1 MVIDKNLLS
10 KKSGQDSADELFGP
24 LKTRLI
30 KARSGLENIIADNQ
44 SEFIESI
51 DECVKEVVHNN
62 NRLANVNDSITF
74 KATFYREIYSF
85 VNDSKSI
92 DFETNVSRSGVA
104 YSFKNLYCYQVDK
117 NLVNMDILVSSEFAQ
132 LRANCEKYLAN
143 SINIDKIEIS
153 DETNEIKVFV
163 DLHDYITKA
172 ANDFSRFVVAYL
184 AKQGIK
190 SRARQTDNEVEV
202 VIERDTDT
210 GGFEEI

>member
-10 KKSGQDSADELFGP
+10 QKSGQDSADELFGP

-30 KARSGLENIIADNQ
+30 NARKELENIVANNQ

-51 DECVKEVVHNN
+51 DECVKEVIHND

-74 KATFYREIYSF
+74 KAKFYRQIYSH

-92 DFETNVSRSGVA
+92 DFESKVSRFGFE
-104 YSFKNLYCYQVDK
+104 YTFKNLYYYEVDK
-117 NLVNMDILVSSEFAQ
+117 NLINMDILISSELSQ
-132 LRANCEKYLAN
+132 LKANCEKYLAN
-143 SINIDKIEIS
+143 SINIDKI
-153 DETNEIKVFV
+153 KVFV
-163 DLHDYITKA
+163 DLRDYITKA

-190 SRARQTDNEVEV
+190 ARARQTDNEVEV

>member
-30 KARSGLENIIADNQ
+30 NARKELENIVANNQ

-62 NRLANVNDSITF
+62 NRLANINDSITF
-74 KATFYREIYSF
+74 KAKFYRQIYSH

-92 DFETNVSRSGVA
+92 DFESKVSRFGFE
-104 YSFKNLYCYQVDK
+104 YTFKNLYYYEVDK
-117 NLVNMDILVSSEFAQ
+117 NLINMDILISSELSQ
-132 LRANCEKYLAN
+132 LKANCEKYLAN
-143 SINIDKIEIS
+143 SINIDKIEINH
-153 DETNEIKVFV
+153 ETNEIKVFV
-163 DLHDYITKA
+163 DLRDYITKA

-190 SRARQTDNEVEV
+190 ARARQTDNEVEV